1 MATIKITFVPQD
13 DLTIFTV
20 KGDLSSNEI
29 MQYSSVY
36 YQLKPT
42 QLVLWDA
49 SEGTVEN
56 ITNEDFKKLASE
68 MRKITHNRVVGKTAL
83 LGKFD
88 IDFGLSRMYEAYAE
102 MENVP
107 VTYCSFHNRDDAMSW
122 LKE

>member
-29 MQYSSVY
+29 MQYSSEY

-68 MRKITHNRVVGKTAL
+68 MRKITHNRVGGKTAL